1 MKMKEIVK
9 IKIMKRKLGYIIV
22 IVFWLIVA
30 MVLSSCEKNEFI
42 EESPPRLKPDVSAI
56 EKFCCDWDA
65 VNYEPYVNGICVTE
79 AYFRNSR
86 HCDNSLCVYPNY

>member
-1 MKMKEIVK
+1 MKMKEI
-9 IKIMKRKLGYIIV
+9 IRMKKL
-22 IVFWLIVA
+22 LL
-30 MVLSSCEKNEFI
+30 LSFAFISCEKDEFI
-42 EESPPRLKPDVSAI
+42 EIPLKSKPDVSAI

-65 VNYEPYVNGICVTE
+65 VNYVNRICVTE

>member
-1 MKMKEIVK
+1 MKTKEIIKMK
-9 IKIMKRKLGYIIV
+9 KLLLLLPFTFI
-22 IVFWLIVA
+22 
-30 MVLSSCEKNEFI
+30 SCEKDEFI
-42 EESPPRLKPDVSAI
+42 ETPLKSKPDVSMV

-65 VNYEPYVNGICVTE
+65 ANFEPYVNGICVTE